1 MSVNKAKT
9 TESFRNN
16 GGAAINV
23 GTPNNSPIS
32 SNLKS
37 KANDVGVFGS
47 APAATFDVK
56 ENFFG
61 VPLGSLNDITTTLNT
76 LYQTPVPSL
85 TKSIHKTESST
96 SLQYTTAF
104 RNGYYNMYTGKF
116 LVAPTVSSDSFGN
129 DDAARPSRDVP
140 GELVYRTGAKRP
152 VEADYPSKN
161 G

>member
-1 MSVNKAKT
+1 MSTNKAIASASLK
-9 TESFRNN
+9 NN
-16 GGAAINV
+16 GGYSINAGSPV
-23 GTPNNSPIS
+23 NSPIS
-32 SNLKS
+32 ASLQS

-47 APAATFDVK
+47 TPALSSSVNNANLLDTTGDM
-56 ENFFG
+56 
-61 VPLGSLNDITTTLNT
+61 NDITLTLNT

-116 LVAPTVSSDSFGN
+116 LIAPTVSSDSFGN

>member
-37 KANDVGVFGS
+37 KANDLGVFGS
-47 APAATFDVK
+47 TPVRSEDVQDALLAPF
-56 ENFFG
+56 NN
-61 VPLGSLNDITTTLNT
+61 LNDLTDTLNT

>member
-37 KANDVGVFGS
+37 KANDLGVFGS
-47 APAATFDVK
+47 TPVRSEDVQDALLAPF
-56 ENFFG
+56 NN
-61 VPLGSLNDITTTLNT
+61 LNDLTDTLNA

-116 LVAPTVSSDSFGN
+116 LVAPTISSDSFGN

>member
-37 KANDVGVFGS
+37 KANDLGVFGS
-47 APAATFDVK
+47 TPVRSEDVQDALLAPF
-56 ENFFG
+56 NN
-61 VPLGSLNDITTTLNT
+61 LNDLTDTLNT

-116 LVAPTVSSDSFGN
+116 LVAPTISSDSFGN